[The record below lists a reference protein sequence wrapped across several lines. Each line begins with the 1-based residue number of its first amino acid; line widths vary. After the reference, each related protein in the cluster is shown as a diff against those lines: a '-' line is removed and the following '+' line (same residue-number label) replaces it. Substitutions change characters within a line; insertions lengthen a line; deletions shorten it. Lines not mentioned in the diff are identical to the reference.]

1 MRQSKAM
8 TSPEEEAQGPDPLLG
23 QLVGGKYQIT
33 KLLGEGGMGCV
44 YVGEQQM
51 GTTVRKVAVKTL
63 HKHLSHDPQI
73 KARFKREVG
82 TVAAL
87 EHPNTIQVYDFG
99 ETPDG
104 TLYIVMELVQGKSV
118 AEIIETTGA
127 MEPARVE
134 RILSQVCGSLEEAHG
149 HGIVHRDLKPDN
161 IVLCERAGQK
171 DWVEVLDF
179 GIAKRS
185 NEVDEKE
192 QKLTQQGMVL
202 GTPPYMSPEQFT
214 GQPIDARSDIYALGV
229 MAYEMLTAHLP
240 FAANTP
246 WEWATQHMT
255 AQPTP
260 VEAQPNGGNIPPK
273 MRDAIMK
280 ALSKNREDRF
290 ASVRDFFDGFS
301 MGLAEASPLSM
312 RGASAPAAQA
322 VVGPPSGDGPSGG
335 RAKTEIGA
343 PLPAFAMG
351 GGAPVGPAPMPAPV
365 AYNAPAAIPAGP
377 AHVGKS
383 EGGGGGRGG
392 LLVAAGVIGLITL
405 AGVGAALMLN
415 KKKTVVVAP
424 PDLTSTTTAAAS
436 DSAVAGGDTHTPP
449 EVAPLGSTAPLPGTP
464 PVVAQGGGKPAPKA
478 SAATPATVVTLKPPG
493 PKPTTAPPKVLTPE
507 TMKACQGAAMAKA
520 RGDLARQNA
529 LGAQCTAGGGS
540 F

>member
-1 MRQSKAM
+1 
-8 TSPEEEAQGPDPLLG
+8 
-23 QLVGGKYQIT
+23 
-33 KLLGEGGMGCV
+33 
-44 YVGEQQM
+44 
-51 GTTVRKVAVKTL
+51 VK
-63 HKHLSHDPQI
+63 
-73 KARFKREVG
+73 
-82 TVAAL
+82 
-87 EHPNTIQVYDFG
+87 
-99 ETPDG
+99 
-104 TLYIVMELVQGKSV
+104 
-118 AEIIETTGA
+118 
-127 MEPARVE
+127 
-134 RILSQVCGSLEEAHG
+134 
-149 HGIVHRDLKPDN
+149 
-161 IVLCERAGQK
+161 
-171 DWVEVLDF
+171 VLDF

-185 NEVDEKE
+185 EAEDEKKG
-192 QKLTQQGMVL
+192 KLTQQGMVL